1 MADIDSKTI
10 LHLFLAK
17 NGWIE
22 DLAFEK
28 WEEFQKW
35 QKRFARLCFLFN
47 LMLIR
52 YRDDPATSMLLQRY
66 VLIDVQNFVIASRSL
81 CFGNK
86 EANKF
91 PRITEFL
98 IICMLNNIVVRSA
111 KYYIIT
117 GARFLNI
124 CI

>member
-1 MADIDSKTI
+1 
-10 LHLFLAK
+10 
-17 NGWIE
+17 
-22 DLAFEK
+22 
-28 WEEFQKW
+28 
-35 QKRFARLCFLFN
+35 
-47 LMLIR
+47 
-52 YRDDPATSMLLQRY
+52 MLLQRY
-66 VLIDVQNFVIASRSL
+66 VLIDVQNFVIANRSL

-91 PRITEFL
+91 PRITVTEFF

-117 GARFLNI
+117 GAIFLSI